1 MNRCSADGRGRLH
14 AKVDGHPIALDYLQ
28 RGEVL
33 DLHHTGVD
41 PALQVRGLA
50 AKLVAHGQ
58 AFEPLD
64 PLQRWFVLMPLEH
77 AEDSS
82 LQALC
87 VAEFERLA
95 SADPRLEGALEYA
108 PKHQAV
114 IEQFGRFP
122 HRNALLSRSSSAAE
136 ADYLAQ
142 PGAGF

>member
-1 MNRCSADGRGRLH
+1 MRACWPSVEFALNRCSADGRGHLH
-14 AKVDGHPIALDYLQ
+14 AKVNGHPIELNYLQ

-33 DLHHTGVD
+33 DFHHTGVD

-50 AKLVAHGQ
+50 AKLVAHG
-58 AFEPLD
+58 
-64 PLQRWFVLMPLEH
+64 LQWLT
-77 AEDSS
+77 
-82 LQALC
+82 
-87 VAEFERLA
+87 

-114 IEQFGRFP
+114 IEQLGRIP
-122 HRNALLSRSSSAAE
+122 LRNALLARSSSAAE